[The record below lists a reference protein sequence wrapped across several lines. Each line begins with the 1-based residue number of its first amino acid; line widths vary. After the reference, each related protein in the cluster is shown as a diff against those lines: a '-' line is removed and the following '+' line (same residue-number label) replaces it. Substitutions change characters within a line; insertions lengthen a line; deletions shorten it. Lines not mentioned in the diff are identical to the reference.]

1 MYAALFSGDRDSQV
15 MIDEFAAVIGELIV
29 QPDRSYQE
37 SQPNLCSCIIRVWGS
52 WSLGLR

>member
-1 MYAALFSGDRDSQV
+1 MYAALFSGDLDSQV

-37 SQPNLCSCIIRVWGS
+37 SVFLHHPSVGKLVAWT
-52 WSLGLR
+52 